1 MAGKIQHN
9 ALTGQGRQIMRVSDV
24 CMIGCVDTDNSVY
37 AMDGREHWP
46 SVEAWHKE
54 RIRRR
59 LSGTLI
65 YNFPAPGKE

>member
-1 MAGKIQHN
+1 
-9 ALTGQGRQIMRVSDV
+9 MRVSDV